1 MQDCKG
7 MRKHSERF
15 IKPLQPKAKGGRLT
29 DMPIMIE
36 NINAQTITPALGKN
50 PRQLYEHQEEAI
62 RKLDAMDKRG
72 PFRTLLV
79 LPTGGGKT
87 LTAAYWLLRNAVD
100 QNKKILWLAHRH
112 LLLEQAAEAFARN
125 AYTDTMVNR
134 TVFNYRIISGM
145 HDKPVYIQKTDRILI
160 ASKDSMIRSLD
171 KLKNWLNGE
180 EIYLVIDEA
189 HHAVAKSYKKIIQYV
204 ADHTKSMKLLGL
216 TATPFRTSEDEQ
228 GALKQVFTDDIV
240 YKTDLDTL
248 IKKGIL
254 ATPTFIDCNTNIQ
267 FTEHLGVQ
275 ALKSIENL
283 DTLPENIANDIADNK
298 ERNRIIVEEY
308 LHNYEKYG
316 QTIVFALNKVH
327 AIALNKLFNE
337 KGKAYGIRSEFI
349 ISEVQDM
356 ITGITISN
364 ADNERKIEA
373 YRNGEIQVLINVNIL
388 TEGTDLPKTHTVF
401 LTRPTVSTTLM
412 TQMVGRALRGLKAGG
427 TKEAYIVSFVDDWN
441 DKIAWVNPETLTEAE
456 YHEKETLAEAQK
468 QQIRLIA
475 ISKIEEFAR
484 MADAAVDTSALD
496 STPAI
501 ELIPLGMYMLS
512 TLECN
517 HQILVYNST
526 QNAYQSLIRDLPNL
540 MEHYGIEG
548 ETIPEETLDDMTEH
562 CFQSYFDENM
572 IPSCN
577 RNDIEHLLKFYAQ
590 KAVAPLFVTIDEMER
605 KKLDVSEIAKK
616 IYDEDMRRSEKN
628 AYIQSLWAEEGS
640 LLPVYYTNPYF
651 FKKLIDLEL
660 DKLDGDIEIAAAEPQ
675 TEAELRNLEQFPLQ
689 KIIELYPKIGLQLK
703 EDAFAA
709 ARNDDGSYVCAGC
722 GEVFPTRLFL
732 QVDHIVPM
740 AKGGLSV
747 PDNLQVLCRTCNQ
760 RKGDH

>member
-1 MQDCKG
+1 
-7 MRKHSERF
+7 
-15 IKPLQPKAKGGRLT
+15 
-29 DMPIMIE
+29 MIE

-62 RKLDAMDKRG
+62 RKLDAMDKKG
-72 PFRTLLV
+72 SFRTLLV

-145 HDKPVYIQKTDRILI
+145 HDKPVHIQKTDRILI

-456 YHEKETLAEAQK
+456 YHEKETLAETQK

-577 RNDIEHLLKFYAQ
+577 RNDVEHLLKFYAQ

>member
-1 MQDCKG
+1 
-7 MRKHSERF
+7 
-15 IKPLQPKAKGGRLT
+15 
-29 DMPIMIE
+29 MPIMIE

-72 PFRTLLV
+72 SFRTLLV

-145 HDKPVYIQKTDRILI
+145 HDKPVHIQKTDRILI

-240 YKTDLDTL
+240 YKTDLDAL

-456 YHEKETLAEAQK
+456 YHEKETLAETQK

-747 PDNLQVLCRTCNQ
+747 PENLQVLCRTCNQ

>member
-1 MQDCKG
+1 
-7 MRKHSERF
+7 
-15 IKPLQPKAKGGRLT
+15 
-29 DMPIMIE
+29 MPIMIE

-72 PFRTLLV
+72 SFRTLLV

-145 HDKPVYIQKTDRILI
+145 HDKPVHIQKTDRILI

-240 YKTDLDTL
+240 YKTDLDAL

-254 ATPTFIDCNTNIQ
+254 ATPKFKKWNTNLQ
-267 FTEHLGVQ
+267 FTEHLGVK

-283 DTLPENIANDIADNK
+283 DMLPENIVNDIAGSK
-298 ERNRIIVEEY
+298 ERNRIIVDEY
-308 LHNYEKYG
+308 INNYEKYG
-316 QTIVFALNKVH
+316 PTIVFALNKNH
-327 AIALNKLFNE
+327 AITLNALFNE
-337 KGKAYGIRSEFI
+337 KGKKYGIKSEFI

-427 TKEAYIVSFVDDWN
+427 TKEAYIVTFIDNWN

-456 YHEKETLAEAQK
+456 YHEKETLAETQK

-526 QNAYQSLIRDLPNL
+526 QNAYQNLIRDLPNL

>member
-1 MQDCKG
+1 
-7 MRKHSERF
+7 
-15 IKPLQPKAKGGRLT
+15 
-29 DMPIMIE
+29 MPIMIE

-72 PFRTLLV
+72 SFRTLLV

-145 HDKPVYIQKTDRILI
+145 HDKPVHIQKTDRILI

-204 ADHTKSMKLLGL
+204 ADHTKSMRLLGL

-605 KKLDVSEIAKK
+605 KKLDVSEIARK

-628 AYIQSLWAEEGS
+628 AYIQNLWAEEGS

-689 KIIELYPKIGLQLK
+689 KIIELYPKIGLKLK

-747 PDNLQVLCRTCNQ
+747 PENLQVLCRTCNQ

>member
-1 MQDCKG
+1 
-7 MRKHSERF
+7 
-15 IKPLQPKAKGGRLT
+15 
-29 DMPIMIE
+29 MIE

-72 PFRTLLV
+72 SFRTLLV

-145 HDKPVYIQKTDRILI
+145 HDKPVHIQKTDRILI

-456 YHEKETLAEAQK
+456 YHEKETLAETQK

-660 DKLDGDIEIAAAEPQ
+660 DKLDGDIKIAAAEPQ

-747 PDNLQVLCRTCNQ
+747 PENLQVLCRTCNQ

>member
-1 MQDCKG
+1 
-7 MRKHSERF
+7 
-15 IKPLQPKAKGGRLT
+15 
-29 DMPIMIE
+29 MPIMIE

-72 PFRTLLV
+72 SFRTLLV

-145 HDKPVYIQKTDRILI
+145 HDKPVHIQKTDRILI

-441 DKIAWVNPETLTEAE
+441 DKIAWINPETLTEAE
-456 YHEKETLAEAQK
+456 YHEKETLAETEK

>member
-1 MQDCKG
+1 
-7 MRKHSERF
+7 
-15 IKPLQPKAKGGRLT
+15 
-29 DMPIMIE
+29 MIE

-72 PFRTLLV
+72 SFRTLLV

-145 HDKPVYIQKTDRILI
+145 HDKPVHIQKTDRILI
-160 ASKDSMIRSLD
+160 ASKDSIIRSLD

-254 ATPTFIDCNTNIQ
+254 ATPTFIDRKTNIQ

-298 ERNRIIVEEY
+298 ERNRIIVEKY

-427 TKEAYIVSFVDDWN
+427 TKEAYIVTFIDNWN

-456 YHEKETLAEAQK
+456 YHEKETLAETQK

-526 QNAYQSLIRDLPNL
+526 QNAYQNLIRDLPNL

-572 IPSCN
+572 IPSCS

-628 AYIQSLWAEEGS
+628 AYIQNLWAEEGS

-660 DKLDGDIEIAAAEPQ
+660 DKLDGDIEIAATEPQ

-689 KIIELYPKIGLQLK
+689 KIIELYPKIGLKLK
-703 EDAFAA
+703 EDALAA

-747 PDNLQVLCRTCNQ
+747 PENLQVLCRTCNQ

>member
-1 MQDCKG
+1 M
-7 MRKHSERF
+7 
-15 IKPLQPKAKGGRLT
+15 T

-62 RKLDAMDKRG
+62 QKLDAMDKRG
-72 PFRTLLV
+72 SFRTLLV

-145 HDKPVYIQKTDRILI
+145 HDKPVHIQKTDRILI

-283 DTLPENIANDIADNK
+283 DTLPENIVNDIAGSK
-298 ERNRIIVEEY
+298 ERNRIIVDEY
-308 LHNYEKYG
+308 INNYEKYG
-316 QTIVFALNKVH
+316 PTIVFALNKNH
-327 AIALNKLFNE
+327 AITLNALFNE
-337 KGKAYGIRSEFI
+337 KGKKYGIKSEFI

-456 YHEKETLAEAQK
+456 YHEKETLAETQK

>member
-1 MQDCKG
+1 M
-7 MRKHSERF
+7 
-15 IKPLQPKAKGGRLT
+15 T

-72 PFRTLLV
+72 SFRTLLV

-145 HDKPVYIQKTDRILI
+145 HDKPVHIQKTDRILI
-160 ASKDSMIRSLD
+160 AIKDSMIRSLD

-283 DTLPENIANDIADNK
+283 DTLPENIVNDIAGSK
-298 ERNRIIVEEY
+298 ERNRIIVDEY
-308 LHNYEKYG
+308 INNYEKYG
-316 QTIVFALNKVH
+316 PTIVFALNKNH
-327 AIALNKLFNE
+327 AITLNALFNE
-337 KGKAYGIRSEFI
+337 KGKKYGIKSEFI

-456 YHEKETLAEAQK
+456 YHEKETLAETQK

>member
-1 MQDCKG
+1 
-7 MRKHSERF
+7 
-15 IKPLQPKAKGGRLT
+15 
-29 DMPIMIE
+29 MIE

-72 PFRTLLV
+72 SFRTLLV

-145 HDKPVYIQKTDRILI
+145 HDKPVHIQKTDRILI
-160 ASKDSMIRSLD
+160 ASKDSIIRSLD

-240 YKTDLDTL
+240 YKTDLDAL

-254 ATPTFIDCNTNIQ
+254 ATPTFIDRKTNIQ

-427 TKEAYIVSFVDDWN
+427 TKEAYIVTFIDNWN

-456 YHEKETLAEAQK
+456 YHEKETLAETQK

-526 QNAYQSLIRDLPNL
+526 QNAYQNLIRDLPNL

-689 KIIELYPKIGLQLK
+689 KIIELYPKIGLKLK

-747 PDNLQVLCRTCNQ
+747 PENLQVLCRTCNQ

>member
-1 MQDCKG
+1 
-7 MRKHSERF
+7 
-15 IKPLQPKAKGGRLT
+15 
-29 DMPIMIE
+29 MPIMIE

-72 PFRTLLV
+72 SFRTLLV

-145 HDKPVYIQKTDRILI
+145 HDKPVHIQKTDRILI

-337 KGKAYGIRSEFI
+337 KGKAYSIRSEFI

-412 TQMVGRALRGLKAGG
+412 TQMVGRALRGMKAGG

-709 ARNDDGSYVCAGC
+709 ARNDDGNYVCAGC
-722 GEVFPTRLFL
+722 GEIFSTRLFL

>member
-1 MQDCKG
+1 M
-7 MRKHSERF
+7 
-15 IKPLQPKAKGGRLT
+15 T

-72 PFRTLLV
+72 SFRTLLV

-145 HDKPVYIQKTDRILI
+145 HDKPVHIQKTDRILI

-204 ADHTKSMKLLGL
+204 AGHTKSMKLLGL

-267 FTEHLGVQ
+267 FTEHLGIQ

-298 ERNRIIVEEY
+298 ERNRIIVEKY

-427 TKEAYIVSFVDDWN
+427 TKEAYIVTFIDNWN

-456 YHEKETLAEAQK
+456 YHEKETLAETQK

>member
-1 MQDCKG
+1 
-7 MRKHSERF
+7 
-15 IKPLQPKAKGGRLT
+15 
-29 DMPIMIE
+29 MPIMIE

-72 PFRTLLV
+72 SFRTLLV

-145 HDKPVYIQKTDRILI
+145 HDKPVHIQKTDRILI

-337 KGKAYGIRSEFI
+337 KGKAYGIQSEFI

-427 TKEAYIVSFVDDWN
+427 TKEAYIVTFIDNWN

-456 YHEKETLAEAQK
+456 YHEKESLAETQK

-689 KIIELYPKIGLQLK
+689 KIIELYPKIGLKLK

-747 PDNLQVLCRTCNQ
+747 PENLQVLCRTCNQ

>member
-1 MQDCKG
+1 
-7 MRKHSERF
+7 
-15 IKPLQPKAKGGRLT
+15 
-29 DMPIMIE
+29 MPIMIE

-72 PFRTLLV
+72 SFRTLLV

-145 HDKPVYIQKTDRILI
+145 HDKPVHIQKTDRILI

-204 ADHTKSMKLLGL
+204 ADHAKSMKLLGL

-298 ERNRIIVEEY
+298 ERNRIIVEKY

-316 QTIVFALNKVH
+316 QTIFFALNTVH
-327 AIALNKLFNE
+327 AIAMNKLFNE

-540 MEHYGIEG
+540 MEHYSIEG

-605 KKLDVSEIAKK
+605 KKLDVSEIAKR

-675 TEAELRNLEQFPLQ
+675 TEAELRNLEQLPLQ

>member
-1 MQDCKG
+1 M
-7 MRKHSERF
+7 
-15 IKPLQPKAKGGRLT
+15 T

-72 PFRTLLV
+72 SFRTLLV

-145 HDKPVYIQKTDRILI
+145 HDKPVHIQKTDRILI

-283 DTLPENIANDIADNK
+283 DTLPENIVNDIAGSK
-298 ERNRIIVEEY
+298 ERNRIIVDEY
-308 LHNYEKYG
+308 INNYEKYG
-316 QTIVFALNKVH
+316 PTIVFALNKNH
-327 AIALNKLFNE
+327 AITLNALFNE
-337 KGKAYGIRSEFI
+337 KGKKYGIKSEFI

-456 YHEKETLAEAQK
+456 YHEKETLAETQK

-540 MEHYGIEG
+540 MGHYGIEG

>member
-1 MQDCKG
+1 M
-7 MRKHSERF
+7 
-15 IKPLQPKAKGGRLT
+15 T

-72 PFRTLLV
+72 SFRTLLV

-145 HDKPVYIQKTDRILI
+145 HDKPVHIQKTDRILI

-337 KGKAYGIRSEFI
+337 KGKAYSIRSEFI

-709 ARNDDGSYVCAGC
+709 ARNDDGNYVCAGC
-722 GEVFPTRLFL
+722 GEIFSTRLFL

>member
-1 MQDCKG
+1 M
-7 MRKHSERF
+7 
-15 IKPLQPKAKGGRLT
+15 T

-72 PFRTLLV
+72 SFRTLLV

-145 HDKPVYIQKTDRILI
+145 HDKPVHIQKTDRILI

-283 DTLPENIANDIADNK
+283 DTLPENIVNDIAGSK
-298 ERNRIIVEEY
+298 ERNRIIVDEY
-308 LHNYEKYG
+308 INNYEKYG
-316 QTIVFALNKVH
+316 PTIVFALNKNH
-327 AIALNKLFNE
+327 AITLNALFNE
-337 KGKAYGIRSEFI
+337 KGKKYGIKSEFI

-441 DKIAWVNPETLTEAE
+441 DKIAWVNPETLTVAE
-456 YHEKETLAEAQK
+456 YHEKETLAETQK

-616 IYDEDMRRSEKN
+616 IFDEDMRRSEKN

>member
-1 MQDCKG
+1 M
-7 MRKHSERF
+7 
-15 IKPLQPKAKGGRLT
+15 T

-72 PFRTLLV
+72 SFRTLLV

-145 HDKPVYIQKTDRILI
+145 HDKPVHIQKTDRILI

-204 ADHTKSMKLLGL
+204 ADHTKSMRLLGL

-427 TKEAYIVSFVDDWN
+427 TKEAYIVTFIDNWN

-456 YHEKETLAEAQK
+456 YHEKETLAETQK

-675 TEAELRNLEQFPLQ
+675 TEAKLRNLEQFPLQ

>member
-1 MQDCKG
+1 M
-7 MRKHSERF
+7 
-15 IKPLQPKAKGGRLT
+15 T

-62 RKLDAMDKRG
+62 QKLDAMDKRG
-72 PFRTLLV
+72 SFRTLLV

-145 HDKPVYIQKTDRILI
+145 HDKPVHIQKTDRILI
-160 ASKDSMIRSLD
+160 ASKDSMIRRLD

-283 DTLPENIANDIADNK
+283 DTLPENIVNDIAGSK
-298 ERNRIIVEEY
+298 ERNRIIVDEY
-308 LHNYEKYG
+308 INNYEKYG
-316 QTIVFALNKVH
+316 PTIVFALNKNH
-327 AIALNKLFNE
+327 AITLNALFNE
-337 KGKAYGIRSEFI
+337 KGKKYGIKSEFI

-456 YHEKETLAEAQK
+456 YHEKETLAETQK

>member
-1 MQDCKG
+1 
-7 MRKHSERF
+7 
-15 IKPLQPKAKGGRLT
+15 
-29 DMPIMIE
+29 MIE

-72 PFRTLLV
+72 AFRTLLV

-145 HDKPVYIQKTDRILI
+145 HDKPVHIQKTDRILI

-456 YHEKETLAEAQK
+456 YHEKETLAETQK

>member
-1 MQDCKG
+1 
-7 MRKHSERF
+7 
-15 IKPLQPKAKGGRLT
+15 
-29 DMPIMIE
+29 MPIMIE

-72 PFRTLLV
+72 AFRTLLV

-145 HDKPVYIQKTDRILI
+145 HDKPVHIQKTDRILI

>member
-1 MQDCKG
+1 M
-7 MRKHSERF
+7 
-15 IKPLQPKAKGGRLT
+15 T

-72 PFRTLLV
+72 SFRTLLV
-79 LPTGGGKT
+79 LPTGGEKT

-145 HDKPVYIQKTDRILI
+145 HDKPVHIQKTDRILI

-283 DTLPENIANDIADNK
+283 DTLPENIVNDIAGSK
-298 ERNRIIVEEY
+298 ERNRIIVDEY
-308 LHNYEKYG
+308 INNYEKYG
-316 QTIVFALNKVH
+316 PTIVFALNKNH
-327 AIALNKLFNE
+327 AITLNALFNE
-337 KGKAYGIRSEFI
+337 KGKKYGIKSEFI

-456 YHEKETLAEAQK
+456 YHEKETLAETQK

>member
-1 MQDCKG
+1 
-7 MRKHSERF
+7 
-15 IKPLQPKAKGGRLT
+15 
-29 DMPIMIE
+29 MPIMIE

-72 PFRTLLV
+72 SFRTLLV

-145 HDKPVYIQKTDRILI
+145 HDKPVHIQKTDRILI

-337 KGKAYGIRSEFI
+337 KGKAYSIRSEFI

-709 ARNDDGSYVCAGC
+709 ARNDDGNYVCAGC
-722 GEVFPTRLFL
+722 GEIFSTRLFL

>member
-1 MQDCKG
+1 M
-7 MRKHSERF
+7 
-15 IKPLQPKAKGGRLT
+15 T

-72 PFRTLLV
+72 SFRTLLV

-145 HDKPVYIQKTDRILI
+145 HDKPVHIQKTDRILI

-204 ADHTKSMKLLGL
+204 ADHTKSMRLLGL

-427 TKEAYIVSFVDDWN
+427 TKEAYIVTFIDNWN

-456 YHEKETLAEAQK
+456 YHEKETLAETQK

-572 IPSCN
+572 ILSCN

>member
-1 MQDCKG
+1 
-7 MRKHSERF
+7 
-15 IKPLQPKAKGGRLT
+15 
-29 DMPIMIE
+29 MIE

-72 PFRTLLV
+72 SFRTLLV

-145 HDKPVYIQKTDRILI
+145 HDKPVHIQKTDRILI

-349 ISEVQDM
+349 ISEIQDM

-456 YHEKETLAEAQK
+456 YHEKETLAETQK

-501 ELIPLGMYMLS
+501 ELIPLGMYILS

-689 KIIELYPKIGLQLK
+689 KIIELYPKIGLKLK

>member
-1 MQDCKG
+1 
-7 MRKHSERF
+7 
-15 IKPLQPKAKGGRLT
+15 
-29 DMPIMIE
+29 MIE

-72 PFRTLLV
+72 SFRTLLV

-145 HDKPVYIQKTDRILI
+145 HDKPVHIQKTDRILI

-267 FTEHLGVQ
+267 FTEHLGIQ

-283 DTLPENIANDIADNK
+283 DTLPENIVNDIAGSK
-298 ERNRIIVEEY
+298 ERNRIIVDEY
-308 LHNYEKYG
+308 INNYEKYG
-316 QTIVFALNKVH
+316 PTIVFALNKNH
-327 AIALNKLFNE
+327 AITLNALFNE
-337 KGKAYGIRSEFI
+337 KGKKYGIKSEFI

-456 YHEKETLAEAQK
+456 YHEKETLAETQK

>member
-1 MQDCKG
+1 
-7 MRKHSERF
+7 
-15 IKPLQPKAKGGRLT
+15 
-29 DMPIMIE
+29 MPIMIE

-72 PFRTLLV
+72 SFRTLLV

-145 HDKPVYIQKTDRILI
+145 HDKPVHIQKTDRILI

-240 YKTDLDTL
+240 YKTDLDAL

-254 ATPTFIDCNTNIQ
+254 ATPTFIDRKTNIQ
-267 FTEHLGVQ
+267 FTEHLGIQ

-298 ERNRIIVEEY
+298 ERNRIIVEKY

-456 YHEKETLAEAQK
+456 YHEKETLAEIQK

-747 PDNLQVLCRTCNQ
+747 PENLQVLCRTCNQ

>member
-1 MQDCKG
+1 
-7 MRKHSERF
+7 
-15 IKPLQPKAKGGRLT
+15 
-29 DMPIMIE
+29 MIE

-145 HDKPVYIQKTDRILI
+145 HDKPVHIQKTDRILI

-298 ERNRIIVEEY
+298 ERNRIIVEKY

-349 ISEVQDM
+349 ISEIQDM

-456 YHEKETLAEAQK
+456 YHEKETLAETQK

-747 PDNLQVLCRTCNQ
+747 PENLQVLCRTCNQ

>member
-1 MQDCKG
+1 
-7 MRKHSERF
+7 
-15 IKPLQPKAKGGRLT
+15 
-29 DMPIMIE
+29 MIE

-72 PFRTLLV
+72 SFRTLLV

-145 HDKPVYIQKTDRILI
+145 HDKPVHIQKTDRILI

-283 DTLPENIANDIADNK
+283 DTLPENIVNDIAGSK
-298 ERNRIIVEEY
+298 ERNRIIVDEY
-308 LHNYEKYG
+308 INNYEKYG
-316 QTIVFALNKVH
+316 PTIVFALNKNH
-327 AIALNKLFNE
+327 AITLNALFNE
-337 KGKAYGIRSEFI
+337 KGKKYGIKSEFI

-456 YHEKETLAEAQK
+456 YHEKETLAETQK

-689 KIIELYPKIGLQLK
+689 KIIELYPKIGLKLK

>member
-1 MQDCKG
+1 M
-7 MRKHSERF
+7 
-15 IKPLQPKAKGGRLT
+15 T

-72 PFRTLLV
+72 SFRTLLV

-145 HDKPVYIQKTDRILI
+145 HDKPVHIQKTDRILI

-240 YKTDLDTL
+240 YKTDLDAL

-456 YHEKETLAEAQK
+456 YHEKETLAETQK

>member
-1 MQDCKG
+1 
-7 MRKHSERF
+7 
-15 IKPLQPKAKGGRLT
+15 
-29 DMPIMIE
+29 MIE

-72 PFRTLLV
+72 SFRTLLV

-145 HDKPVYIQKTDRILI
+145 HDKPVHIQKTDRILI
-160 ASKDSMIRSLD
+160 ASKDSIIRSLD

-456 YHEKETLAEAQK
+456 YHEKETLAESQK

-605 KKLDVSEIAKK
+605 KKLDVSEIARK

-628 AYIQSLWAEEGS
+628 AYIQNLWAEEGS

-747 PDNLQVLCRTCNQ
+747 PENLQVLCRTCNQ

>member
-1 MQDCKG
+1 
-7 MRKHSERF
+7 
-15 IKPLQPKAKGGRLT
+15 
-29 DMPIMIE
+29 MIE

-72 PFRTLLV
+72 SFRTLLV

-145 HDKPVYIQKTDRILI
+145 HDKPVHIQKTDRILI

-240 YKTDLDTL
+240 YKTDLDAL

-254 ATPTFIDCNTNIQ
+254 ATPTFIDRKTNIQ

-298 ERNRIIVEEY
+298 ERNRIIVEKY

-427 TKEAYIVSFVDDWN
+427 TKEAYIVTFIDNWN

-456 YHEKETLAEAQK
+456 YHEKETLAETQK

-562 CFQSYFDENM
+562 CFQSYFDKNM

>member
-1 MQDCKG
+1 M
-7 MRKHSERF
+7 
-15 IKPLQPKAKGGRLT
+15 T

-72 PFRTLLV
+72 SFRTLLV

-145 HDKPVYIQKTDRILI
+145 HDKPVHIQKTDRILI

-204 ADHTKSMKLLGL
+204 ADHTKSMRLLGL

-427 TKEAYIVSFVDDWN
+427 TKEAYIVTFIDNWN

-456 YHEKETLAEAQK
+456 YHEKETLAETQK

-517 HQILVYNST
+517 HQILVYDST

>member
-1 MQDCKG
+1 
-7 MRKHSERF
+7 
-15 IKPLQPKAKGGRLT
+15 
-29 DMPIMIE
+29 MPIMIE

-145 HDKPVYIQKTDRILI
+145 HDKPIHIQKTDRILI

-204 ADHTKSMKLLGL
+204 ADHAKSMKLLGL

-427 TKEAYIVSFVDDWN
+427 TKEAYIVTFIDNWN

-456 YHEKETLAEAQK
+456 YHEKETLAETQK

-660 DKLDGDIEIAAAEPQ
+660 DKLDGDIEIAEAEPQ

-747 PDNLQVLCRTCNQ
+747 PENLQVLCRTCNQ

>member
-1 MQDCKG
+1 
-7 MRKHSERF
+7 
-15 IKPLQPKAKGGRLT
+15 
-29 DMPIMIE
+29 MPIMIE

-72 PFRTLLV
+72 SFRTLLV

-145 HDKPVYIQKTDRILI
+145 HDKPVHIQKTDRILI

-337 KGKAYGIRSEFI
+337 KGKAYSIRSEFI

-456 YHEKETLAEAQK
+456 YHEKETLAETQK

-709 ARNDDGSYVCAGC
+709 ARNDDGNYVCAGC
-722 GEVFPTRLFL
+722 GEIFSTRLFL

>member
-1 MQDCKG
+1 
-7 MRKHSERF
+7 
-15 IKPLQPKAKGGRLT
+15 
-29 DMPIMIE
+29 
-36 NINAQTITPALGKN
+36 
-50 PRQLYEHQEEAI
+50 
-62 RKLDAMDKRG
+62 MDKKG
-72 PFRTLLV
+72 SFRTLLV

-145 HDKPVYIQKTDRILI
+145 HDKPVHIQKTDRILI

-456 YHEKETLAEAQK
+456 YHEKETLAETQK

>member
-1 MQDCKG
+1 M
-7 MRKHSERF
+7 
-15 IKPLQPKAKGGRLT
+15 T

-72 PFRTLLV
+72 SFRTLLV

-145 HDKPVYIQKTDRILI
+145 HDKPVHIQKTDRILI

-283 DTLPENIANDIADNK
+283 DTLPENIVNDIAGSK
-298 ERNRIIVEEY
+298 ERNRIIVDEY
-308 LHNYEKYG
+308 INNYEKYG
-316 QTIVFALNKVH
+316 PTIVFALNKNH
-327 AIALNKLFNE
+327 AITLNALFNE
-337 KGKAYGIRSEFI
+337 KGKKYGIKSEFI

-388 TEGTDLPKTHTVF
+388 TEGTDLPKTHTAF

-456 YHEKETLAEAQK
+456 YHEKETLAETQK

-562 CFQSYFDENM
+562 CFQSDFDENM

-651 FKKLIDLEL
+651 FKKVIDLEL